1 MKDSLMSSRRP
12 ASSLKGP
19 YMMKVDFGPQK
30 SFGKHVSCMFS
41 FFLMF

>member
-1 MKDSLMSSRRP
+1 MKDTLMSSRRP

-30 SFGKHVSCMFS
+30 SNSVNMFHACS
-41 FFLMF
+41 IFS